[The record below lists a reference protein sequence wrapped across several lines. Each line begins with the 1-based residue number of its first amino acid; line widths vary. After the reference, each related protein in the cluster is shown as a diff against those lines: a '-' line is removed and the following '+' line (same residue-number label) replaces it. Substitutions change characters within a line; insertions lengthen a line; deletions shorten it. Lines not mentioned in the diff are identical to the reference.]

1 LAASWLKADPPQWPT
16 YPSISLSPPT
26 LLVSLH
32 FALTSVPPSRAPK
45 LLNQVQSETPHWVI
59 GAIDNKKKNKIIIL
73 IIAIIA
79 NRLPNNTSGSDEIIL
94 IV

>member
-45 LLNQVQSETPHWVI
+45 LLNQVQSETPHWVV
-59 GAIDNKKKNKIIIL
+59 GAIDNKKKQNNNINNRDYCKS
-73 IIAIIA
+73 IAKQYK
-79 NRLPNNTSGSDEIIL
+79 RK
-94 IV
+94 